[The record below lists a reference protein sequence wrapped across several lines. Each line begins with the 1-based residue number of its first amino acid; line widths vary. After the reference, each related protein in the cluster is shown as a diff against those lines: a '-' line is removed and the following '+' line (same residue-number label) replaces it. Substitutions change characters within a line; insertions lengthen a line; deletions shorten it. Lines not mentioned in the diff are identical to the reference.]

1 MRRALGL
8 SLALLSPSALTAQG
22 ADEAT
27 FLVRHG
33 RDEIGREQYRV
44 LEGRGRGQPGSTVAV
59 TAEYPAR
66 HPELS
71 VTVLVSRTPG
81 GSLTAFQL
89 ERAGRQDTT
98 RILGEVAGGRL
109 TLRIVR
115 GATEAARQLPASGGL
130 IILADS
136 VHTLLAQVGP
146 LATEEGR
153 ALTGLHPESGRRISL
168 TATLAPPGA
177 SGGRVVDIT
186 GDVAGRVT
194 WDAAGRLVRVAVPAT
209 GVTAVRADF

>member
-8 SLALLSPSALTAQG
+8 SLALAVPSALAAQG

-33 RDEIGREQYRV
+33 RDEVGREQYRV
-44 LEGRGRGQPGSTVAV
+44 LEGRSRGQPGSTVAV

-71 VTVLVSRTPG
+71 VTALVSRNPG

-89 ERAGRQDTT
+89 ERAGGGDTT
-98 RILGEVAGGRL
+98 RIVGEVAGGRL
-109 TLRIVR
+109 TFRIVR
-115 GATEAARQLPASGGL
+115 GATEAARQLPAGGCL
-130 IILADS
+130 VILADS
-136 VHTLLAQVGP
+136 IHTLLAQVGP
-146 LATEEGR
+146 LATEAGR
-153 ALTGLHPESGRRISL
+153 QLTGLYPESGRRISL
-168 TATLAPPGA
+168 TATLAQPGA

-186 GDVAGRVT
+186 GDLAGRVT
-194 WDAAGRLVRVAVPAT
+194 WDRAGRLLRVEVP
-209 GVTAVRADF
+209 GSRMTAVRAEL